1 MSISRDEQMAK
12 LSLELDPRERE
23 NLLAEHRRWEIRR
36 RAIKRADEG
45 SLIEPRSFD
54 PAMPFTPVQC
64 VTCGVKLT
72 TMNHAQSL
80 TCHECVAHEERIQF
94 NAQTTVKFEEAQR
107 AVRQAKKLAESK
119 EAAKAV
125 VFWVLVAIGGAAL
138 LAYAADKVL
147 FWLGGALP

>member
-80 TCHECVAHEERIQF
+80 TCHECVAHEARIQF
-94 NAQTTVKFEEAQR
+94 NAQQAAMFTEKAI
-107 AVRQAKKLAESK
+107 AYRQAKKLVD
-119 EAAKAV
+119 AKRNAV
-125 VFWVLVAIGGAAL
+125 LIMALVVIAIGAAMGLAWL
-138 LAYAADKVL
+138 LNKAFFAA
-147 FWLGGALP
+147 GSAL